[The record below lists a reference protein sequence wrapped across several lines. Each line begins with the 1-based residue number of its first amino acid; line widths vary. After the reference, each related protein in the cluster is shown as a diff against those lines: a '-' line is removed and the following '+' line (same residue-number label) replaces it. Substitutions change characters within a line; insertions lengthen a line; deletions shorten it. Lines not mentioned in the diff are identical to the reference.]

1 MKDGGSHRHGT
12 GGHGHQ
18 EKGEKNRDYP
28 FKLIFSIIEQGDSTV
43 NLEVTVA
50 WSKVKNFF
58 LKSTS
63 NFGHCSRQ
71 STKSTSNECCIC
83 KAKKFASNKPQETES
98 VIEPF

>member
-63 NFGHCSRQ
+63 NGEKFGHCSRQ
-71 STKSTSNECCIC
+71 STKSTTNVVY
-83 KAKKFASNKPQETES
+83 AKLKNSHRTNHKRLK
-98 VIEPF
+98 V